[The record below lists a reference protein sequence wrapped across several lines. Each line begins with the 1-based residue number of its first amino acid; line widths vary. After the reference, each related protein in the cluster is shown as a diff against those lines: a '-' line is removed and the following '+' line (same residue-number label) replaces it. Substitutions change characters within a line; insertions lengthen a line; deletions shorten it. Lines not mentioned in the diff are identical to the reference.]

1 MITRYAKDYYTVSH
15 RQQAVDAFAVIYH
28 LNRDCAMVDL
38 RRIEGSYKVLLL
50 PGCAQIDP
58 RNGSNHP
65 GPAGGRGHRHHDS
78 LFPPR
83 WTSIT
88 KSLTRPFPAC

>member
-15 RQQAVDAFAVIYH
+15 RQQAVDAFAAIYH

-50 PGCAQIDP
+50 PGCAQMTPEMVQTIKDQLE
-58 RNGSNHP
+58 
-65 GPAGGRGHRHHDS
+65 GGA
-78 LFPPR
+78 
-83 WTSIT
+83 TS
-88 KSLTRPFPAC
+88 S